1 MQMKLKFNKYILND
15 SYKLKYTCSFA
26 KHIETKR

>member
-26 KHIETKR
+26 KHKKNIR

>member
-26 KHIETKR
+26 KHIEIRR